1 MIFITYRRMMRAS
14 NKMYWRMMADI
25 NKLPEGTLEEKK
37 KKLHELYSEHIIHI
51 LATFTPFL
59 IIFFI
64 CALVVYL
71 FGLFAG
77 VISSVG
83 VVVWMIVDFVLQHKK
98 EGVNLSWDDVAA
110 YVVCPVLTRI
120 YGERVEPGALIYY
133 GDFTEGEGLYYYL
146 PYRLDSKIQQDNIMG
161 GLAKSYADYLRISGS
176 KVRSRIIVKPD
187 FVCLK

>member
-1 MIFITYRRMMRAS
+1 
-14 NKMYWRMMADI
+14 MADI
-25 NKLPEGTLEEKK
+25 NKLPEETLEEKK
-37 KKLHELYSEHIIHI
+37 KKLHELYSEHVIHI

-59 IIFFI
+59 IIFFLCSLI
-64 CALVVYL
+64 VYI

-77 VISSVG
+77 AISSVG
-83 VVVWMIVDFVLQHKK
+83 VVVWIVVDFVFQRKK
-98 EGVNLSWDDVAA
+98 EGVNLSWDDIAA

-161 GLAKSYADYLRISGS
+161 GLAKSYADYLRISGN
-176 KVRSRIIVKPD
+176 KVRSRIVIKPD
-187 FVCLK
+187 YICLK